1 MLSAGKLLR
10 KILMTRCRNRRLK
23 MNVKK
28 LLSLITF
35 ISSIFAM
42 ILVVKKLFSKKK
54 LLDLKTIKKL
64 SFRMLTSE
72 EWYSLSKIQQLQVRL
87 YQVFINI
94 PNLRKKVWWETLVSN
109 IRNTFG
115 VENILFALQYSLHW
129 VVVLDDN
136 VCV

>member
-1 MLSAGKLLR
+1 
-10 KILMTRCRNRRLK
+10 

-35 ISSIFAM
+35 ISGIFAM

-54 LLDLKTIKKL
+54 LLDLKTIKEL

-94 PNLRKKVWWETLVSN
+94 PNLRKGVWWETLVSN
-109 IRNTFG
+109 IRDTFG